1 MEGAPRGE
9 RLHAGEDLLG
19 KQADV
24 PPRLVVGHAAIAE
37 DPDQHAA
44 PGEPLV
50 LADALV
56 DLVGRAP
63 HLEVGEEL
71 HEAVLAVLLDVAGE
85 GAVILVALHRGQPG
99 IRELVVLE
107 RRAAVAADVGLEHL
121 PRALLVLVAGD
132 EARDERAR
140 EMLETHV
147 RRYCRSTLEHY
158 E

>member
-50 LADALV
+50 LADTLV

-85 GAVILVALHRGQPG
+85 GAVILVALHRAQPG

-107 RRAAVAADVGLEHL
+107 RRAAVAA
-121 PRALLVLVAGD
+121 PRSGC
-132 EARDERAR
+132 ARDTSPGMRRAPGPR
-140 EMLETHV
+140 CPTA
-147 RRYCRSTLEHY
+147 SAG
-158 E
+158 

>member
-71 HEAVLAVLLDVAGE
+71 HEAVLAVQFLADLQVWGTPDQVY
-85 GAVILVALHRGQPG
+85 
-99 IRELVVLE
+99 E
-107 RRAAVAADVGLEHL
+107 RICE
-121 PRALLVLVAGD
+121 
-132 EARDERAR
+132 
-140 EMLETHV
+140 
-147 RRYCRSTLEHY
+147 
-158 E
+158 